1 MQVLVEDS
9 EKNFRV
15 SELVVQYDR
24 LSPVPKLM
32 LTKDTEDKLS
42 IQVMSGDE
50 SYEYRVNLTQF
61 SIAISVNN
69 DEPLITIN
77 PHGLGLFYSN
87 NL

>member
-15 SELVVQYDR
+15 SEFVVQYDR